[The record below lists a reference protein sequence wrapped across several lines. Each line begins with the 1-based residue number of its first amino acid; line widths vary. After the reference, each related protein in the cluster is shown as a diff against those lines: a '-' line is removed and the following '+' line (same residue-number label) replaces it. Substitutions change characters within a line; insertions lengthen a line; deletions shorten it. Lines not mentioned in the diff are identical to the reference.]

1 MIFAILFRVKLL
13 KIKLGPRLTI
23 VSLPRLKT
31 IFSHIGVTLLITLEG
46 GGSIMGTGIFTKKSN
61 VGF

>member
-1 MIFAILFRVKLL
+1 MISAVLFRVKLL

-31 IFSHIGVTLLITLEG
+31 IFSHIGVTLLITLAG
-46 GGSIMGTGIFTKKSN
+46 GGEGIDH
-61 VGF
+61 GYWEL